1 MAAYLNVLKKMK
13 TMLVKRI
20 ITALIITIVGVTF
33 IFIGGWP
40 FVFFISIILAV
51 ASWEYWNMYRKGGY
65 SPNAAVIFAAVVL
78 LAIMRFQKGF
88 EGGDIIIT
96 GAVLAAMA
104 FHTISYELG
113 QPNTSLDFGITLG
126 GILYIGWLGSYL
138 ISIRFLPDGL
148 WWLLLTIP
156 TVGISDG
163 GAFLI
168 GTRWGKNKIAPR
180 LSPKKTWE
188 GYLGGVIFGLIGGA
202 LLGALCHQNAPQITI
217 FHGLILGAIVSFL
230 TPLGDLGESM
240 LKRQFDLKDSSNL
253 LPGHGGF
260 MDRIDSWLWAACLGY
275 YTIVWFFI

>member
-1 MAAYLNVLKKMK
+1 MAVYLNVLKKTT
-13 TMLVKRI
+13 TMLAKRV

-40 FVFFISIILAV
+40 FVFFICFILAV
-51 ASWEYWNMYRKGGY
+51 AAWEFWNMFRKGGY
-65 SPNAAVIFAAVVL
+65 SPNAAVIFSSVVFI
-78 LAIMRFQKGF
+78 AILRFQNGF
-88 EGGDIIIT
+88 VGGDIIIT

-104 FHTISYELG
+104 LHAISYELG
-113 QPNTSLDFGITLG
+113 QPNTSLDFSITLG

-148 WWLLLTIP
+148 WWLLVTILS
-156 TVGISDG
+156 VGIIDG

-168 GTRWGKNKIAPR
+168 GSRWGKNKIAPR

-188 GYLGGVIFGLIGGA
+188 GFLGGIIFGLVGGA
-202 LLGALCHQNAPQITI
+202 LLGAFCHNYAPQITI
-217 FHGLILGAIVSFL
+217 YSGLILGAILSLL

-240 LKRQFDLKDSSNL
+240 LKRQFDMKDSSNL

-275 YTIVWFFI
+275 YIIIWFFI